1 MKNHEKCKSHN
12 LSLFFHYTTN
22 SNSHI
27 YKNFFLLKL
36 VADWEKREKFID
48 WQIIII
54 INKCQWVS
62 VFVCSLLQNGESK
75 WAEILRDHSPWDAE
89 GFRLKKIRVRFQ
101 GRREKTKETQLPQDG
116 CIEPSCNSC
125 NSFVFSGEP
134 GTGPRFFFSLNPS
147 PSQGEWSL
155 KISAH

>member
-1 MKNHEKCKSHN
+1 MEQCNLTDFLYKMKNHEKCKSHN

-89 GFRLKKIRVRFQ
+89 GFRLKKNPGPVPDSP
-101 GRREKTKETQLPQDG
+101 EKRKNERNATTARWLYTA
-116 CIEPSCNSC
+116 IL
-125 NSFVFSGEP
+125 
-134 GTGPRFFFSLNPS
+134 R
-147 PSQGEWSL
+147 
-155 KISAH
+155 

>member
-1 MKNHEKCKSHN
+1 MLVADWEEKIKKLARTQIWKKKFNMSHDYNVEECNLTDFLYKMKNHEKCKSHN

-62 VFVCSLLQNGESK
+62 VFVCSLTPTKRRIQMSWNF
-75 WAEILRDHSPWDAE
+75 E
-89 GFRLKKIRVRFQ
+89 GSFPLGCRRF
-101 GRREKTKETQLPQDG
+101 
-116 CIEPSCNSC
+116 
-125 NSFVFSGEP
+125 
-134 GTGPRFFFSLNPS
+134 
-147 PSQGEWSL
+147 
-155 KISAH
+155 